1 MQYWYTLFTKSEC
14 KDLNEFLQEKNFTWK
29 VISQPCFSEINE
41 KRINIEKY
49 KANFRN
55 DNFKFLGLSTK
66 SMIQNDECFKYADNF
81 KKDFKDSY
89 FCYCGDSP
97 DKRHSY
103 LTMFLKEEIIC
114 DEKYNIYI
122 SWMNNFEGLGG
133 QKFVIT
139 PIRQK
144 DNSVIQIADIKHKR
158 IMPLKTYE
166 DEQKAVNIYLDY
178 IKNKC
183 TIMKNK
189 KINLNEI
196 VNLIFEDKINKKEK
210 KFMNLRNAN
219 IKEYFRE
226 IFIKNNGDSIYDLYM
241 AMSSFFCN
249 VKSNRM
255 SKEKEDLIR
264 YFNMVIKI
272 HYELESFYK
281 NFLK

>member
-1 MQYWYTLFTKSEC
+1 
-14 KDLNEFLQEKNFTWK
+14 
-29 VISQPCFSEINE
+29 
-41 KRINIEKY
+41 
-49 KANFRN
+49 
-55 DNFKFLGLSTK
+55 
-66 SMIQNDECFKYADNF
+66 
-81 KKDFKDSY
+81 
-89 FCYCGDSP
+89 
-97 DKRHSY
+97 
-103 LTMFLKEEIIC
+103 
-114 DEKYNIYI
+114 
-122 SWMNNFEGLGG
+122 
-133 QKFVIT
+133 
-139 PIRQK
+139 
-144 DNSVIQIADIKHKR
+144 
-158 IMPLKTYE
+158 MPLKTYE